1 MFIVLPELKRFRRFR
16 RTRNFFKSGNM
27 KKYLLPVYL
36 GVILLNTASE
46 AQNVAIN
53 NDASLPA
60 AGAILDVKSSN
71 KGILIPRIALT
82 GTDDVSTLPDRQES
96 LFIYNTATIAG
107 AKAVAPGFYFWNGS
121 SWARLTT
128 NSTSL
133 LSGWLLG
140 GNLGTSSATNF
151 LGTTDDV
158 PLAFKVNNQG
168 SGIISGDNFRNTFF
182 GYQSGMNNGS
192 TDVTGI
198 GYQALFNLTTGQHN
212 TAVGSSALR
221 ANSFGNGNTAI
232 GSLSLFANSD
242 GSENTADG
250 YLALFNN
257 TSGMYNTGIG
267 SMALLGSSGGNNNT
281 AVGAWSFGSAAGN
294 YNSVFGARADMA
306 SNLTNAT
313 AIGARSQVDC
323 SNCLV
328 LGSVNGLNNAT
339 SNVNV
344 GIGTSSPA
352 YALTIAS
359 ALADKLSLTGS
370 GAAYYG
376 FAVQANTLQIHSSS
390 LSTDVAFGT
399 GNSAS
404 FAENFRIKGN
414 GHVYLGMTN
423 SNATLNFGQALAK
436 KIILFHGST
445 AGDAAIGVFANE
457 LRLQSDYSNAAITFG
472 YDLNGTSFVE
482 NMRLQGNVLH
492 VRGAVFANS
501 SWYSSD
507 SRYKTNLQLITH
519 GLSQI
524 TSLNGYHYNWK
535 DKEKDPEIQTGLL
548 AQEVQKIFPELV
560 RKDSNG
566 YLSVNYVGLIPYL
579 IESVKELQ
587 LQIMQQKEQTIKLKK
602 DNEELKNIRSELNE
616 IKQKLQKLSPGN

>member
-1 MFIVLPELKRFRRFR
+1 MKRYLFQVFAAVIV
-16 RTRNFFKSGNM
+16 
-27 KKYLLPVYL
+27 
-36 GVILLNTASE
+36 LNTASR

-60 AGAILDVKSSN
+60 AGAILDVKSSS

-96 LFIYNTATIAG
+96 LFIYNTATTAG

-121 SWARLTT
+121 SWIRLTT
-128 NSTSL
+128 NSSSL

-140 GNLGTSSATNF
+140 GNAGTSSVTNF
-151 LGTTDDV
+151 LGTIDDV
-158 PLAFKVNNQG
+158 PLSFKVNNQG
-168 SGIISGDNFRNTFF
+168 SGIISGDNIRNTFF
-182 GYQSGMNNGS
+182 GYQSGFNNS
-192 TDVTGI
+192 TTDVTGI
-198 GYQALFNLTTGQHN
+198 GYQTLYNLTTGFHN

-221 ANSFGNGNTAI
+221 TNTLGNSNTAI
-232 GSLSLFANSD
+232 GSTSLFANID
-242 GSENTADG
+242 GSENTANG
-250 YLALFNN
+250 YRALLSN
-257 TSGMYNTGIG
+257 TSGKYNTGIG
-267 SMALLGSSGGNNNT
+267 SMALSGNFTGNNNT
-281 AVGAWSFGSAAGN
+281 AVGVGALGSDGGN
-294 YNSVFGARADMA
+294 FNSVFGARADMVD
-306 SNLTNAT
+306 NLTNAT

-328 LGSVNGLNNAT
+328 LGSINGFNGAT

-344 GIGTSSPA
+344 GIGSSSPI
-352 YALTIAS
+352 YPLTIAS
-359 ALADKLSLTGS
+359 ALPDKLSLTGS
-370 GAAYYG
+370 VAGYYG

-399 GNSAS
+399 GNSAN
-404 FAENFRIKGN
+404 FTENFRIKGN

-423 SNATLNFGQALAK
+423 SNATLNFGPGLAK
-436 KIILFHGST
+436 KIILFHGAT

-472 YDLNGTSFVE
+472 YDVNGTSFVE

-507 SRYKTNLQLITH
+507 SRYKTNIDVITH
-519 GLSQI
+519 GLNKI
-524 TSLNGYHYNWK
+524 TMLNAYHYNWK

-560 RKDSNG
+560 REDSKG

-579 IESVKELQ
+579 IQS
-587 LQIMQQKEQTIKLKK
+587 IKEQQDQILGLKK
-602 DNEELKNIRSELNE
+602 DNEELKTIKAEWEQMKKQLGGLLNN
-616 IKQKLQKLSPGN
+616 KNK